1 LSLGRVEQLLAR
13 LDHPER
19 RLPPV
24 IHVAGTN
31 GKGSVI
37 AFLRAMLE
45 AAGHR
50 VHVYTSP
57 HLVRFHE
64 RIRLA
69 GQLIDEA
76 ELVAL
81 LEECEAANG
90 GEPITYFEITT
101 VAALLAFARH
111 PADVVLLETGLGGR
125 LDATNVVARPRLA
138 VITPVSIDHV
148 QYLGQTVADI
158 AFEKA
163 GILKPGVE
171 TVVAPQMADAL
182 AVIERQAAKVGA
194 PLRRGGADWRFAA
207 QGEGFRFESGA
218 GSRLCPKPALLGPH
232 QIENAACA
240 VACAER
246 LAADFGLDETTIA
259 TGLRTV
265 QWPGR
270 MQRLQ
275 QGRLAALVP
284 EGWELWLDG
293 AHNAAAGDALA
304 RVIRAWDGGAPAGCE
319 RRPLHMIFSMLNTK
333 AAEDFLRPLVPLAS
347 SLHALA
353 IPGVSASLTAD
364 EAVAHVAALG
374 HRAIRQDSLQA
385 ALDAIIAGAHA
396 VPGTPGRIL
405 ICGSLYL
412 VGHVLAEN
420 G

>member
-1 LSLGRVEQLLAR
+1 M
-13 LDHPER
+13 
-19 RLPPV
+19 

-64 RIRLA
+64 RVRLA
-69 GQLIDEA
+69 GELIAEA

-90 GEPITYFEITT
+90 GDPITYFEITT

-125 LDATNVVARPRLA
+125 LDATNVVAQPRLA

-171 TVVAPQMADAL
+171 AVVAPQPEAAL

-194 PLRRGGADWRFAA
+194 PLQRGGVEWHFAA
-207 QGEGFRFESGA
+207 EAGGFRFDSQA
-218 GSRLCPKPALLGPH
+218 GGRLWPRPALLGEH

-246 LAADFGLDETTIA
+246 LAADFGLDEDRIA

-270 MQRLQ
+270 MQRLE

-293 AHNAAAGDALA
+293 AHDAAAGDALA
-304 RVIRAWDGGAPAGCE
+304 RVIRTWDDGTN
-319 RRPLHMIFSMLNTK
+319 RRPLHMIYSMLNTK
-333 AAEDFLRPLVPLAS
+333 AAEDFLRPLVPLAD
-347 SLHALA
+347 SLHALT
-353 IPGVSASLTAD
+353 IPGVAASLTAD

-374 HRAIRQDSLQA
+374 HRAIRQDSLQSALEAVA
-385 ALDAIIAGAHA
+385 AAARVAPGA
-396 VPGTPGRIL
+396 PGRIL

-412 VGHVLAEN
+412 IGHVLAES